1 MPHFWLCYRDP
12 KQRFNVTIIEA
23 RSLIHARLKAALAG
37 QDGVMIFTEGHALS
51 AEMAPLVQPGRVL
64 SADEAMELL
73 CQLGPPPASLPR
85 GTKK

>member
-23 RSLIHARLKAALAG
+23 RSLIHARLKATLAG
-37 QDGVMIFTEGHALS
+37 ENGGMVFTEGHMFS
-51 AEMAPLVQPGRVL
+51 AEMMQLVQPRRVL

-73 CQLGPPPASLPR
+73 TQLGPKPPGHRR
-85 GTKK
+85 GTKE